1 MKNCLH
7 HAKSRF
13 KIYFFLLFLSFFGYG
28 SYAFPVKD
36 NLGEKLLIEVLDEIS
51 KEYQVYFTY
60 DADIIKGI
68 TVDYEKREGESV
80 RSILSRVLS
89 DVNMDFKIFEE
100 RFVILFR
107 NDQQGLE
114 SLEKMISHME
124 AIVRDRKEAI
134 HNRQLLPVKRLVND
148 KWSAVNRKRLVL
160 NLSGRVIDSSG
171 EPLIGVN
178 ILVKG
183 TNNGATTDLDGRF
196 SINDVDD
203 QAILLISY
211 IGYQSQEIA
220 INGQT
225 SLTIIM
231 QEDIQTLDE
240 VVVIGYGSVK
250 KSDLTGS
257 VASVNSQELNA
268 FPTTNVL
275 QALTGRAAGV
285 QVTQNNGEPG
295 GSISVRIR
303 GTNSIRGSNEP
314 LYVIDGFPT
323 SGSNPT
329 IINNLDIESIEVLK
343 DASAT
348 AIFGSR
354 GANGVVLITTKGGA
368 SGRTNVHL
376 ESNFGIQS
384 LRRKMDMMNAREYA
398 EFYNIVAMNDGWGE
412 AFSQQEVESFGDGF
426 DWQDFV
432 FRSAPI
438 QNHNITVN
446 GGNDKTQF
454 SFSGS
459 IFNEEG
465 IIQNS
470 GYDRYSLRSNLQH
483 RINDKMK
490 INSSIILSKIKRQ
503 NQSSS
508 GGGRGTSLISG
519 ALYPFPT
526 VTPQNEDGSWRNL
539 KTIYHWSPEIVNPA
553 LMIYETNSEV
563 RSNKVLANASFEYE
577 IVDDLVLR
585 IMGGIEN
592 SDDRSDFYRTN
603 NYIGSSSSASVS
615 TSQFTSL
622 LNENTLSYSKSFG
635 QHRLSGIV
643 GFTYQDFLSTS
654 LGASGTDFLS
664 DNTESYNLGSAA
676 VPGIPSSGYSLSV
689 ILSGLGRINYNYGDR
704 YLATINFRADGS
716 SKYSE
721 GSKWGYFPSGAL
733 AWRISN
739 EDFFDNS
746 MVVSDLKV
754 RAGWGVTGSQAIGAY
769 STLNNLSAGK
779 TVFGG
784 QYYNTFSP
792 STTLPGDLKWET
804 TEQTNI
810 GVDIGLFDYRL
821 QFTADYYYKKTS
833 DLLSSV
839 PLPPSGGFRTTID
852 NIGVIKNNGF
862 ELAVMSDIFSGPITW
877 SLDGNISF
885 NRSKV
890 SKLYK
895 GEDIL
900 GSFINVTLIND
911 HFNILREG
919 EPMFVFYGYL
929 DDGYDE
935 TGRLGNYVDL
945 NEDGEVNVRDKT
957 IIGDPNPDFIYGLNS
972 SLSFKNLELTLFF
985 QGTQGNDIFNLAGLS
1000 NTLDVGFGG
1009 NMPRDVLYDHWSEQ
1023 NMDAKYPIP
1032 SRTNS
1037 VRVSDRFIEDG
1048 SYLRLRNIQLAYNLP
1063 LSKWQL
1069 NKINN
1074 IQIYVGG
1081 KNLLTFTKYSRWDPE
1096 VNSLGGSSSI
1106 NQGIDYHSY
1115 PINKSINF
1123 GLRADF

>member
-80 RSILSRVLS
+80 RSILSRVLV

-134 HNRQLLPVKRLVND
+134 HNRQLFPVKRLVND

-183 TNNGATTDLDGRF
+183 TNKGATTDLDGRF

-354 GANGVVLITTKGGA
+354 GANGVVLITTK
-368 SGRTNVHL
+368 
-376 ESNFGIQS
+376 
-384 LRRKMDMMNAREYA
+384 
-398 EFYNIVAMNDGWGE
+398 
-412 AFSQQEVESFGDGF
+412 
-426 DWQDFV
+426 
-432 FRSAPI
+432 
-438 QNHNITVN
+438 
-446 GGNDKTQF
+446 
-454 SFSGS
+454 
-459 IFNEEG
+459 
-465 IIQNS
+465 
-470 GYDRYSLRSNLQH
+470 
-483 RINDKMK
+483 
-490 INSSIILSKIKRQ
+490 
-503 NQSSS
+503 
-508 GGGRGTSLISG
+508 
-519 ALYPFPT
+519 
-526 VTPQNEDGSWRNL
+526 
-539 KTIYHWSPEIVNPA
+539 
-553 LMIYETNSEV
+553 
-563 RSNKVLANASFEYE
+563 
-577 IVDDLVLR
+577 
-585 IMGGIEN
+585 
-592 SDDRSDFYRTN
+592 
-603 NYIGSSSSASVS
+603 
-615 TSQFTSL
+615 
-622 LNENTLSYSKSFG
+622 
-635 QHRLSGIV
+635 
-643 GFTYQDFLSTS
+643 
-654 LGASGTDFLS
+654 
-664 DNTESYNLGSAA
+664 
-676 VPGIPSSGYSLSV
+676 
-689 ILSGLGRINYNYGDR
+689 
-704 YLATINFRADGS
+704 
-716 SKYSE
+716 
-721 GSKWGYFPSGAL
+721 
-733 AWRISN
+733 
-739 EDFFDNS
+739 
-746 MVVSDLKV
+746 
-754 RAGWGVTGSQAIGAY
+754 
-769 STLNNLSAGK
+769 
-779 TVFGG
+779 
-784 QYYNTFSP
+784 
-792 STTLPGDLKWET
+792 
-804 TEQTNI
+804 
-810 GVDIGLFDYRL
+810 
-821 QFTADYYYKKTS
+821 
-833 DLLSSV
+833 
-839 PLPPSGGFRTTID
+839 
-852 NIGVIKNNGF
+852 
-862 ELAVMSDIFSGPITW
+862 
-877 SLDGNISF
+877 
-885 NRSKV
+885 
-890 SKLYK
+890 
-895 GEDIL
+895 
-900 GSFINVTLIND
+900 
-911 HFNILREG
+911 
-919 EPMFVFYGYL
+919 
-929 DDGYDE
+929 
-935 TGRLGNYVDL
+935 
-945 NEDGEVNVRDKT
+945 
-957 IIGDPNPDFIYGLNS
+957 
-972 SLSFKNLELTLFF
+972 
-985 QGTQGNDIFNLAGLS
+985 
-1000 NTLDVGFGG
+1000 
-1009 NMPRDVLYDHWSEQ
+1009 
-1023 NMDAKYPIP
+1023 
-1032 SRTNS
+1032 
-1037 VRVSDRFIEDG
+1037 
-1048 SYLRLRNIQLAYNLP
+1048 
-1063 LSKWQL
+1063 
-1069 NKINN
+1069 
-1074 IQIYVGG
+1074 
-1081 KNLLTFTKYSRWDPE
+1081 
-1096 VNSLGGSSSI
+1096 
-1106 NQGIDYHSY
+1106 
-1115 PINKSINF
+1115 
-1123 GLRADF
+1123 